1 MTPQKKIDW
10 LSTHGPIT
18 VVCTW
23 PTNEQQHARV
33 DVLNG
38 ADRWTVQ
45 GFRDF
50 STEGSYADK
59 YTLEQLEPIWHT
71 ILVNFD
77 TMTGHDA
84 RRWIDMYLTAVD
96 VWGIFDL
103 AYVLRNS
110 PAVQESDP
118 TFPSRT
124 PITIEWSLRRWK
136 RKTIHM
142 VNWPYQ

>member
-1 MTPQKKIDW
+1 MTPQKIIDL

-23 PTNEQQHARV
+23 PTNGQQHARV

-50 STEGSYADK
+50 STEGNYADK
-59 YTLEQLEPIWHT
+59 YTLEQLKPIWHT
-71 ILVNFD
+71 ILVDFD

-84 RRWIDMYLTAVD
+84 RRWIDMYWVATDA
-96 VWGIFDL
+96 WTICDL
-103 AYVLRNS
+103 AHILRNN
-110 PAVQESDP
+110 PEFAAQARD
-118 TFPSRT
+118 R
-124 PITIEWSLRRWK
+124 IEWSLNAWK
-136 RKTIHM
+136 NKTIRM
-142 VNWPYQ
+142 VNWPH